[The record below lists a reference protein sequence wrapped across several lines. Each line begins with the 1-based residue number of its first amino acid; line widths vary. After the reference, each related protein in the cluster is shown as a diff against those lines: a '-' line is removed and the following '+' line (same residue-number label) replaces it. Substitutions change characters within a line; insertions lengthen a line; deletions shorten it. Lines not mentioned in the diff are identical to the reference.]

1 MSGKC
6 LVVLLLAAAIAQA
19 DQQFADIGD
28 LQLVGG
34 GAIEHCRVGYRTD
47 GTLNADK
54 SNVIVMPTWFG
65 GTAEELERFGI
76 IGPGKLADTDKY
88 YVIAIDALA
97 NSVSCSP
104 SNSHAVGGGPVP
116 AIAIEDMV
124 NSQYRLLT
132 EQLGFRHVKAVMG
145 ISMGGM
151 QTYQWIAS
159 YPDFMDKAVPI
170 QGTPRQ
176 TSFDLIQWQ
185 THKNLIRAL
194 QAHGAS
200 EHEIGAL
207 ITDVNL
213 LTLFTPDYFVK
224 TLPPEKVP
232 EYMAQMR
239 AGRVSFHADDYV
251 AQLEA
256 MIGQDVTGTGET
268 GAKAYA
274 DRVKA
279 DVLIV
284 GVTSDHMVNPGPGEA
299 LAPKIGAESLVV
311 EDICGH
317 VGSDCQAA
325 EEQIGD
331 RVAAFLAD

>member
-1 MSGKC
+1 MSGRF
-6 LVVLLLAAAIAQA
+6 LFVLLLAAAAAQA

-34 GAIEHCRVGYRTD
+34 GAIEHCRIGYRTA

-76 IGPGKLADTDKY
+76 IGPDKLADTDKY
-88 YVIAIDALA
+88 FVIAIDALA
-97 NSVSCSP
+97 NGVSCSP

-116 AIAIEDMV
+116 SIAIEDMV
-124 NSQYRLLT
+124 SSQYRLLT
-132 EQLGFRHVKAVMG
+132 KHLGFRHVKAVMG

-170 QGTPRQ
+170 QGTPKQ

-185 THKNLIRAL
+185 THKILIRAL

-200 EHEIGAL
+200 EHEIGDL
-207 ITDVNL
+207 ISDVSL
-213 LTLFTPDYFVK
+213 LTLFTPDYFVE
-224 TLPPEKVP
+224 TLPPENVP
-232 EYMAQMR
+232 EFMAQMR

-256 MIGQDVTGTGET
+256 MIGQDVTGTGEE
-268 GAKAYA
+268 GVKAYS
-274 DRVKA
+274 DRVHA

-284 GVTSDHMVNPGPGEA
+284 GVTSDHMVNPGPGVA
-299 LAPKIGAESLVV
+299 LAPEMGAESLEVQ
-311 EDICGH
+311 DICGH
-317 VGSDCQAA
+317 VGSYCEAA
-325 EEQIGD
+325 EKQIGD

>member
-1 MSGKC
+1 MSGRY
-6 LVVLLLAAAIAQA
+6 LLVLLLTATAAHS

-34 GAIEHCRVGYRTD
+34 GAIEHCRVGYRTA
-47 GTLNADK
+47 GTLDTEK

-88 YVIAIDALA
+88 FVIAIDALA

-116 AIAIEDMV
+116 PIAIEDMV

-132 EQLGFRHVKAVMG
+132 KHLGFQHVKAVMG

-170 QGTPRQ
+170 QGTPKQ

-185 THKNLIRAL
+185 THKNLIGAL
-194 QAHGAS
+194 QAHGAG
-200 EHEIGAL
+200 EQEIGAL
-207 ITDVNL
+207 ISDVSL
-213 LTLFTPDYFVK
+213 LTLFTPDYFVE

-232 EYMAQMR
+232 EYMQQMR
-239 AGRVSFHADDYV
+239 AGRESFHADDYV
-251 AQLEA
+251 AQLDA
-256 MIGQDVTGTGET
+256 MIGQNVL
-268 GAKAYA
+268 GAGKEGVEAYA
-274 DRVKA
+274 DRADA

-284 GVTSDHMVNPGPGEA
+284 GVTSDHMVNPGPGVA
-299 LAPKIGAESLVV
+299 LAPKMGAESLEVK
-311 EDICGH
+311 DICGH
-317 VGSDCQAA
+317 VGTYCEAA
-325 EEQIGD
+325 EEQIGA